1 MRDYAAHAVFKRY
14 AGVMAYISVEQ
25 DGRHSIGSAFHIG
38 EGVFVT
44 ARHVT
49 EGKNIKQ
56 VAMTDEGYVELT
68 GDEAT
73 KTTEFLRGKPVRW
86 IKNGVLEI
94 SKGPYYHPDPTVDVA
109 VFQVEGIDPGTP
121 VVQLGGHFDEFLELD
136 DFILEKVIVFG
147 YPPIPF
153 TKSPYLVAVTAE
165 INAQIYRRDV
175 RHIHFILS
183 SMARGGFSGGL
194 ALRDHKVLGLVTES
208 LYSNDQPVETG
219 FFTVLSV
226 EPIFDCL
233 LNHNLLS
240 DDQEVRAYLIGY

>member
-1 MRDYAAHAVFKRY
+1 VTFFGPTGLRIPTDDWFLSHHSLFVKVEIFSRSQLTLELQRQHRMASSRAWLLCASVFFMRDDTAHAVFKKY

-49 EGKNIKQ
+49 DGKNIKQ
-56 VAMTDEGYVELT
+56 VAMTHEGYVELT

-73 KTTEFLRGKPVRW
+73 KTTEFLHGKPVRW

-94 SKGPYYHPDPTVDVA
+94 VKGPYYHRDPTVDVA
-109 VFQVEGIDPGTP
+109 VFEVEGLDPGTP
-121 VVQLGGHFDEFLELD
+121 FVQLGGHFDEFLELD

-153 TKSPYLVAVTAE
+153 TKTPYLMAVTAE
-165 INAQIYRRDV
+165 INAQIHPARRPPC
-175 RHIHFILS
+175 
-183 SMARGGFSGGL
+183 
-194 ALRDHKVLGLVTES
+194 S
-208 LYSNDQPVETG
+208 LYS
-219 FFTVLSV
+219 
-226 EPIFDCL
+226 
-233 LNHNLLS
+233 
-240 DDQEVRAYLIGY
+240 LIHG